1 MSVGERELQLRAVIE
16 EWKDL
21 RDEVKRRVD
30 QRTVITQFMVT
41 LVSALLTA
49 AVVSGNFYVIGIIP
63 FASAYCLYH
72 VKATYFI
79 HHWLVTYI
87 REQIE
92 DGKMGRIFP
101 NSEVRWLSWETYY
114 KTEVS
119 KIEKERASRRRFY
132 NLFEFSLYLGCGL
145 AFSAYSVLNL
155 PIWPSVALTAMFWFL
170 GLGAVWLSWM
180 IDPYKESEK
189 A

>member
-1 MSVGERELQLRAVIE
+1 MRAVIE

-21 RDEVKRRVD
+21 RDEVKKRTD
-30 QRTVITQFMVT
+30 KSTVITQFMIT

-63 FASAYCLYH
+63 FACAYCLYH
-72 VKATYFI
+72 VKATYFV
-79 HHWLVTYI
+79 HRLLVTYI

-92 DGKMGRIFP
+92 NGKMTKIFP
-101 NSEVRWLSWETYY
+101 NTEVRWLSWETYY
-114 KTEVS
+114 KNDVS

-132 NLFEFSLYLGCGL
+132 NLLEFCLYVSCGL
-145 AFSAYSVLNL
+145 AFSAYAVLNL
-155 PIWPSVALTAMFWFL
+155 PVWAGAALVALFWVL
-170 GLGAVWLSWM
+170 GLRAVWLSWM
-180 IDPYKESEK
+180 IDPYKER